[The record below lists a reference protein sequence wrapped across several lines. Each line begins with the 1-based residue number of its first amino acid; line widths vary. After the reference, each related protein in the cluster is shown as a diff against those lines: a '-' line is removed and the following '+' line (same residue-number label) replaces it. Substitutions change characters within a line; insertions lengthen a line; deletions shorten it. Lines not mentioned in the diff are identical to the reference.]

1 MLVAAAEAIAACTKQ
16 GDVVPQP
23 LDSKVHHE
31 VAAAVEHA
39 ALTAVK

>member
-1 MLVAAAEAIAACTKQ
+1 MSQQQRPSQLAQ

-23 LDSKVHHE
+23 LDSKVHHA